1 MSVYL
6 IKMEKG
12 HKVARPITTE
22 EEYKMLRNKPV
33 NLKNLEL
40 ARGGDEKAKSRLVQ
54 FNYSGHFPNGM
65 VKGNR
70 LPSKAF
76 GFDLDC
82 LEDFE
87 RAAALLLA
95 APEKYGLLMLER
107 SARQGGH
114 AVLKREPGRTIL
126 ENQVRIATA
135 LKCEMDTNAHDINRV
150 YYSTSAQPED
160 LLYLSPELF
169 LDEYQEAEVAAEA
182 QALEYRREELPE
194 GAHRADKHYK
204 PWEESS
210 QNSEQETKAGE
221 RVFSENFQE
230 EDTAELEEDT
240 AGFDENPENEITLKE
255 PNYQGIPYDL
265 IIRKW
270 WELYNGGKEPVKS
283 NRDVLTFELAVNL
296 RHICGFDR
304 QLLDKVIPCY
314 DGFPQDQKMKCIDS
328 ALAERRT
335 QMPKRLRDVLD
346 ALCRENTDNAEL
358 LHAVSEVNA
367 QDELLYFRRLRGMPL
382 GVKDS
387 IMAAGP
393 ALAMPVITAITS
405 AIGMLA
411 TGVKVNIHSKYQ
423 HLNIIS
429 YIAGEAGSGKG
440 QIDPILDAWL
450 HDIQLQDNVYL
461 QQEREWR
468 MKKRAAKN
476 AKQQPE
482 EPQLP
487 VRILTL
493 NNTLANI
500 AERLS
505 NTDGLHC
512 FSFTP
517 EADTVSQKWRQSI
530 SDFSVLIRQA
540 YDGSSFSREAK
551 SADAVSVH
559 IKELLW
565 NIVMCGTAD
574 ALYRLVTNYTDG
586 LLSRFAI
593 SRTPDNTFARLED
606 RPYILTERQ
615 QERIQMVAH
624 LLPLMAG
631 EISLPKLEEQ
641 SRIWVEKIRIQ
652 AMKNDDKVMARCR
665 LRDHVTAFRMTTCL
679 MLCLV
684 CERLIKQYGLNGAE
698 QRLKADPNLWKR
710 MLQKAQTPAMME
722 AYDTI
727 ADSLL
732 DNDLYFF
739 GEKIARAYE
748 NNESAQENRIRMG
761 KNDSIYE
768 RLPEVFTL
776 DMAYQHSLAVKG
788 AMASRNA
795 ARMMLK
801 NWRKQGIV
809 ILCEDG
815 TYKKTGH

>member
-1 MSVYL
+1 M
-6 IKMEKG
+6 
-12 HKVARPITTE
+12 ARPIATE
-22 EEYKMLRNKPV
+22 EEYRMLRNSQA
-33 NLKNLEL
+33 NLKNLAL
-40 ARGGDEKAKSRLVQ
+40 AREGDDRAKGRLVQ
-54 FNYSGHFPNGM
+54 FNYSGHFPDGM

-82 LEDFE
+82 REDFE

-95 APEKYGLLMLER
+95 DPEKYGLLMLER

-135 LKCEMDTNAHDINRV
+135 LQCEMDTNAHDINRV
-150 YYSTSAQPED
+150 YYSTSAQPDD
-160 LLYLSPELF
+160 LLYLNPEIF
-169 LDEYQEAEVAAEA
+169 LDEYQEADVAAEA
-182 QALEYRREELPE
+182 QMLEYRREELPE

-204 PWEESS
+204 PWEEYS
-210 QNSEQETKAGE
+210 QNTEQNVLESPMA
-221 RVFSENFQE
+221 
-230 EDTAELEEDT
+230 EDNAELEEDPD
-240 AGFDENPENEITLKE
+240 GFNEDPEDEFTLKE
-255 PNYQGIPYDL
+255 PNYQGIPYEL
-265 IIRKW
+265 IIGKW
-270 WELYNGGKEPVKS
+270 WDMYNGGQEPVKS

-304 QLLDKVIPCY
+304 ALLDKVIPCY
-314 DGFPQDQKMKCIDS
+314 DGFPQEQKMKCIDS

-335 QMPKRLRDVLD
+335 QMPKRLKDVLD
-346 ALCRENTDNAEL
+346 VLCRENVDNEGIL
-358 LHAVSEVNA
+358 NAVSEVNT
-367 QDELLYFRRLRGMPL
+367 QDDLLYFKRLRGMPL

-393 ALAMPVITAITS
+393 AMAMPVITAITPV
-405 AIGMLA
+405 IGMLA
-411 TGVKVNIHSKYQ
+411 TGVRVNIHKKFQ
-423 HLNIIS
+423 RLNIIS
-429 YIAGEAGSGKG
+429 YIAGDAASGKG
-440 QIDPILDAWL
+440 NIDPLMEAWL
-450 HDIQLQDNVYL
+450 HDVQLQDDIYL

-505 NTDGLHC
+505 NTDGMHS

-559 IKELLW
+559 IRELLW
-565 NIVMCGTAD
+565 NVTMCGTPD
-574 ALYRLVTNYTDG
+574 ALYRLVTNCTDG

-615 QERIQMVAH
+615 RERIQMVAH
-624 LLPLMAG
+624 LLPLMTG
-631 EISLPKLEEQ
+631 DVTLPKLEER
-641 SRIWVEKIRIQ
+641 SRIWVDKIRIQ

-665 LRDHVTAFRMTTCL
+665 LRDHVTAYRMTCCL

-684 CERLIKQYGLNGAE
+684 CEKLIKEHGLKGAE
-698 QRLKADPNLWKR
+698 ERLKADPDLWKR

-748 NNESAQENRIRMG
+748 NNESTQENRIRVG
-761 KNDSIYE
+761 KNDNIYE

-776 DMAYQHSLAVKG
+776 DMAYQHTLAVKG
-788 AMASRNA
+788 AKSSRNSV
-795 ARMMLK
+795 RMMMK
-801 NWRKQGIV
+801 NWRKQGIA

-815 TYKKTGH
+815 NYKKTGH

>member
-12 HKVARPITTE
+12 HKVARPIATE
-22 EEYKMLRNKPV
+22 EEYRMLRNSQA
-33 NLKNLEL
+33 NLKNLAL
-40 ARGGDEKAKSRLVQ
+40 AREGDDRAKGRLVQ
-54 FNYSGHFPNGM
+54 FNYSGHFPDGM

-82 LEDFE
+82 REDFQ
-87 RAAALLLA
+87 RAAALLMA
-95 APEKYGLLMLER
+95 DPEKYGLLMLER

-135 LKCEMDTNAHDINRV
+135 LQCEMDTNAHDINRV
-150 YYSTSAQPED
+150 YYSTSAEPED
-160 LLYLSPELF
+160 LLYLNPEIF

-182 QALEYRREELPE
+182 QMLEYRREELPE

-204 PWEESS
+204 PWEEYS
-210 QNSEQETKAGE
+210 QNTELNALESPMA
-221 RVFSENFQE
+221 
-230 EDTAELEEDT
+230 EDTAELDEDPDGFNEDPEEE
-240 AGFDENPENEITLKE
+240 FTLKE
-255 PNYQGIPYDL
+255 PNYQGIPYEL
-265 IIRKW
+265 IIGKW
-270 WELYNGGKEPVKS
+270 WDMYNGGQEPVKS

-304 QLLDKVIPCY
+304 ALLDKVIPCY
-314 DGFPQDQKMKCIDS
+314 DGFPQEQKMKCIDS

-335 QMPKRLRDVLD
+335 QMPKRLKDVLD
-346 ALCRENTDNAEL
+346 VLCRENVDNEGIL
-358 LHAVSEVNA
+358 NAVSEVNT
-367 QDELLYFRRLRGMPL
+367 QDDLLYFKRLRGMPL

-393 ALAMPVITAITS
+393 ALAMPVITAITPV
-405 AIGMLA
+405 IGMLA
-411 TGVKVNIHSKYQ
+411 TRVRVMIHKKFQ
-423 HLNIIS
+423 HLNIIT

-440 QIDPILDAWL
+440 QIDPIIDAWL
-450 HDIQLQDNVYL
+450 HDVQLQDNIYL
-461 QQEREWR
+461 QQEKEWR

-505 NTDGLHC
+505 NTDGMHS

-517 EADTVSQKWRQSI
+517 EADIVSQKWRQSI

-559 IKELLW
+559 IRELLW
-565 NIVMCGTAD
+565 NVTMCGTPD
-574 ALYRLVTNYTDG
+574 ALYRLVTNCTDG

-615 QERIQMVAH
+615 RERIQMVAH
-624 LLPLMAG
+624 LLPLMTG
-631 EISLPKLEEQ
+631 DVTLPKLEER
-641 SRIWVEKIRIQ
+641 SRIWVDKIRIQ

-665 LRDHVTAFRMTTCL
+665 LRDHVTAYRMTCCL

-684 CERLIKQYGLNGAE
+684 CEKLIKEHGLKGAE
-698 QRLKADPNLWKR
+698 ERLKADPDLWKR

-748 NNESAQENRIRMG
+748 NNESTQENRIRVG
-761 KNDSIYE
+761 KNDNIYE

-776 DMAYQHSLAVKG
+776 DMAYQHTLAVKG
-788 AMASRNA
+788 AKSSRNSV
-795 ARMMLK
+795 RMMMK
-801 NWRKQGIV
+801 NWRKQGIA

-815 TYKKTGH
+815 NYKKTGH

>member
-6 IKMEKG
+6 IKMERG

-70 LPSKAF
+70 LPSQAF

-82 LEDFE
+82 REDFE
-87 RAAALLLA
+87 RAASLLLA

-135 LKCEMDTNAHDINRV
+135 LQCEMDTNAHDINRV
-150 YYSTSAQPED
+150 YYSTSAQPDD
-160 LLYLSPELF
+160 LLYLSPEIF

-182 QALEYRREELPE
+182 QMLEYRREELPE

-204 PWEESS
+204 PWEEYS
-210 QNSEQETKAGE
+210 QNMEQNVLESPMA
-221 RVFSENFQE
+221 
-230 EDTAELEEDT
+230 EDTAELEEDPD
-240 AGFDENPENEITLKE
+240 GFNEDPEDEFMLKE
-255 PNYQGIPYDL
+255 PNYQGIPYEL
-265 IIRKW
+265 IIGKW
-270 WELYNGGKEPVKS
+270 WDMYNGGQEPVKS

-304 QLLDKVIPCY
+304 ALLDKVIPCY
-314 DGFPQDQKMKCIDS
+314 DGFPQEQKMKCIDS

-335 QMPKRLRDVLD
+335 QMPKRLKDVLD
-346 ALCRENTDNAEL
+346 VLCRENTDNAEL
-358 LHAVSEVNA
+358 LNAVSEVNT
-367 QDELLYFRRLRGMPL
+367 QDDLLYFKRLRGMPL

-393 ALAMPVITAITS
+393 AMAMPVITAITPV
-405 AIGMLA
+405 IGMLA
-411 TGVKVNIHSKYQ
+411 TGVRLNIHKKFQ
-423 HLNIIS
+423 RLNIIS
-429 YIAGEAGSGKG
+429 YIAGDAASGKG
-440 QIDPILDAWL
+440 NIDPLMEAWL
-450 HDIQLQDNVYL
+450 HDVQLQDDIYL

-505 NTDGLHC
+505 NTDGMHS

-565 NIVMCGTAD
+565 NVVMCGTRD

-615 QERIQMVAH
+615 RERILMVAH
-624 LLPLMAG
+624 LLPLMTG
-631 EISLPKLEEQ
+631 DVTLPKLEER
-641 SRIWVEKIRIQ
+641 SRIWVEKIRIL

-665 LRDHVTAFRMTTCL
+665 LRDHVTAYRMTCCL

-684 CERLIKQYGLNGAE
+684 CEKLIKEHGLKGAE
-698 QRLKADPNLWKR
+698 ERLKADPDLWKR

-748 NNESAQENRIRMG
+748 NNESTQENRIRMG

-768 RLPEVFTL
+768 RLTDIFTQEQ
-776 DMAYQHSLAVKG
+776 AYQYTLAVKG
-788 AMASRNA
+788 AKTSPNA
-795 ARMMLK
+795 VRMMLK
-801 NWRKQGIV
+801 NWKKQGIV
-809 ILCEDG
+809 KLCEDG
-815 TYKKTGH
+815 KYKKTGH

>member
-12 HKVARPITTE
+12 HKVARPIATE
-22 EEYKMLRNKPV
+22 EEYRMLRNSQV
-33 NLKNLEL
+33 NLKNLAL
-40 ARGGDEKAKSRLVQ
+40 AREGDDKAKGRLVQ
-54 FNYSGHFPNGM
+54 FNYSGHFPDGM

-82 LEDFE
+82 REDFE

-95 APEKYGLLMLER
+95 DPEKYGLLMLER

-126 ENQVRIATA
+126 ENQVRIAIA
-135 LKCEMDTNAHDINRV
+135 LQCEMDTNAHDINRV
-150 YYSTSAQPED
+150 YYSTSAEPDD
-160 LLYLSPELF
+160 LLYLNPEIF
-169 LDEYQEAEVAAEA
+169 LDEYREAEVAAEA
-182 QALEYRREELPE
+182 QMLEYRQEELPE

-204 PWEESS
+204 PWEEYS
-210 QNSEQETKAGE
+210 QNKEQNALESPMA
-221 RVFSENFQE
+221 
-230 EDTAELEEDT
+230 EDTAELEESTD
-240 AGFDENPENEITLKE
+240 GFNEDPEEEFTLKE
-255 PNYQGIPYDL
+255 PNYQGIPYEL
-265 IIRKW
+265 IIGKW
-270 WELYNGGKEPVKS
+270 WDMYNGGQEPVKS

-304 QLLDKVIPCY
+304 ALLDKVIPCY
-314 DGFPQDQKMKCIDS
+314 DGFPQEQKMKCIDS

-335 QMPKRLRDVLD
+335 QMPKRLKDVLD
-346 ALCRENTDNAEL
+346 VLCRENVDNEGIL
-358 LHAVSEVNA
+358 NAVSEVNT
-367 QDELLYFRRLRGMPL
+367 QDDLLYFKRLRGMPL

-393 ALAMPVITAITS
+393 ALAMPVITAITPV
-405 AIGMLA
+405 IGMLA
-411 TGVKVNIHSKYQ
+411 TRVRVMIHKKFQ
-423 HLNIIS
+423 HLNIIT

-440 QIDPILDAWL
+440 QIDPIIDAWL
-450 HDIQLQDNVYL
+450 HDVQLQDNIYL
-461 QQEREWR
+461 QQEKEWR

-505 NTDGLHC
+505 NTDGMHS

-565 NIVMCGTAD
+565 NVTMCGTRD

-615 QERIQMVAH
+615 RERIQMVAH
-624 LLPLMAG
+624 LLPLMTG
-631 EISLPKLEEQ
+631 DVTLPKLEER
-641 SRIWVEKIRIQ
+641 SRIWVDKIRIQ

-665 LRDHVTAFRMTTCL
+665 LRDHITAYRMTCCL

-684 CERLIKQYGLNGAE
+684 CEKLIKEHGLKGAE
-698 QRLKADPNLWKR
+698 ERLKADPDLWKR

-748 NNESAQENRIRMG
+748 NNESTQENRIRVG
-761 KNDSIYE
+761 KNDNIYE

-776 DMAYQHSLAVKG
+776 DMAYQHTLAVKG
-788 AMASRNA
+788 AKSSRNSV
-795 ARMMLK
+795 RMMMK
-801 NWRKQGIV
+801 NWRKQGIA

-815 TYKKTGH
+815 NYKKTGH

>member
-12 HKVARPITTE
+12 HKVARPIATE
-22 EEYKMLRNKPV
+22 EEYRMLRNSQV
-33 NLKNLEL
+33 NLKNLAL
-40 ARGGDEKAKSRLVQ
+40 AREGDDRAKGRLVQ
-54 FNYSGHFPNGM
+54 FNYSGHFPDGM

-82 LEDFE
+82 REDFE

-95 APEKYGLLMLER
+95 DPEKYGLLMLER

-135 LKCEMDTNAHDINRV
+135 LQCEMDTNAHDINRV
-150 YYSTSAQPED
+150 YYSTSAEPED
-160 LLYLSPELF
+160 LLYLNPEIF

-182 QALEYRREELPE
+182 QMLEYRREELPE

-204 PWEESS
+204 PWEEYS
-210 QNSEQETKAGE
+210 QNTEQNVLESPMA
-221 RVFSENFQE
+221 
-230 EDTAELEEDT
+230 EDNAELEEDPD
-240 AGFDENPENEITLKE
+240 GFNEDPEDEFTLKE
-255 PNYQGIPYDL
+255 PNYQGIPYEL
-265 IIRKW
+265 IIGKW
-270 WELYNGGKEPVKS
+270 WDMYNGGQEPVKS

-304 QLLDKVIPCY
+304 TLLDKVIPCY
-314 DGFPQDQKMKCIDS
+314 DGFPQEQKMKCIDS

-335 QMPKRLRDVLD
+335 QMPKRLKDVLD
-346 ALCRENTDNAEL
+346 VLCRENVDNEGIL
-358 LHAVSEVNA
+358 NAVSEVNT
-367 QDELLYFRRLRGMPL
+367 QDDLLYFKRLRGMPL

-393 ALAMPVITAITS
+393 ALAMPVITAITPV
-405 AIGMLA
+405 IGMLA
-411 TGVKVNIHSKYQ
+411 TRVRVMIHKKFQ
-423 HLNIIS
+423 HLNIIT

-440 QIDPILDAWL
+440 QIDPIIDAWL
-450 HDIQLQDNVYL
+450 HDVQLQDNIYL
-461 QQEREWR
+461 QQEKEWR

-505 NTDGLHC
+505 NTDGMHS

-559 IKELLW
+559 IRELLW
-565 NIVMCGTAD
+565 NVVMCGTRD

-615 QERIQMVAH
+615 RERIQMVAH
-624 LLPLMAG
+624 LLPLMTG
-631 EISLPKLEEQ
+631 DVTLPKLEER
-641 SRIWVEKIRIQ
+641 SRIWVEEIRIL

-665 LRDHVTAFRMTTCL
+665 LRDHVTAYRMTCCL

-684 CERLIKQYGLNGAE
+684 CEKLIKEHGLKGAE
-698 QRLKADPNLWKR
+698 ERLKADPDLWKR

-739 GEKIARAYE
+739 REKIERAYE
-748 NNESAQENRIRMG
+748 NNESTQENRIRMG

-768 RLPEVFTL
+768 RLPQEFTV
-776 DMAYQHSLAVKG
+776 DQAYQQSLSIKGVKI
-788 AMASRNA
+788 SRNTVH
-795 ARMMLK
+795 MMLK
-801 NWRKQGIV
+801 NWRTQGIAL
-809 ILCEDG
+809 LCEDG
-815 TYKKTGH
+815 SYKKTGH

>member
-12 HKVARPITTE
+12 HKVARPIATE
-22 EEYKMLRNKPV
+22 EEYRMLRNSQV
-33 NLKNLEL
+33 NLKNLAL
-40 ARGGDEKAKSRLVQ
+40 AREGDDRAKGRLVQ
-54 FNYSGHFPNGM
+54 FNYSGHFPDGM

-82 LEDFE
+82 REDFE

-95 APEKYGLLMLER
+95 DPEKYGLLMLER

-135 LKCEMDTNAHDINRV
+135 LQCEMDTNAHDINRV
-150 YYSTSAQPED
+150 YYSTSAEPED
-160 LLYLSPELF
+160 LLYLNPEIF

-182 QALEYRREELPE
+182 QMLEYRREELPE

-204 PWEESS
+204 PWEEYS
-210 QNSEQETKAGE
+210 QNTEQNVLESPMA
-221 RVFSENFQE
+221 
-230 EDTAELEEDT
+230 EDTTELEESTD
-240 AGFDENPENEITLKE
+240 GFNEDPEDEFMLKE
-255 PNYQGIPYDL
+255 PNYQGIPYEL
-265 IIRKW
+265 IIGKW
-270 WELYNGGKEPVKS
+270 WDMYNGGQEPVKS

-304 QLLDKVIPCY
+304 TLLDKVIPCY
-314 DGFPQDQKMKCIDS
+314 DGFPQEQKMKCIDS

-335 QMPKRLRDVLD
+335 QMPKRLKDVLD
-346 ALCRENTDNAEL
+346 VLCRENTDNAEL
-358 LHAVSEVNA
+358 LNAVSEVNT
-367 QDELLYFRRLRGMPL
+367 QDDLLYFKRLRGMPL

-393 ALAMPVITAITS
+393 AMAMPVITAITPV
-405 AIGMLA
+405 IGMLA
-411 TGVKVNIHSKYQ
+411 TGVRLNIHKKFQ
-423 HLNIIS
+423 RLNIIS
-429 YIAGEAGSGKG
+429 YIAGDAASGKG
-440 QIDPILDAWL
+440 NIDPLMEAWL
-450 HDIQLQDNVYL
+450 HDVQLQDDIYL

-505 NTDGLHC
+505 NTDGMHS

-565 NIVMCGTAD
+565 NVTMCGTRD

-615 QERIQMVAH
+615 RERIQMVAH
-624 LLPLMAG
+624 LLPLMTG
-631 EISLPKLEEQ
+631 DVTLPKLEER
-641 SRIWVEKIRIQ
+641 SRIWVEEIRIL

-665 LRDHVTAFRMTTCL
+665 LRDHVTAYRMTCCL

-684 CERLIKQYGLNGAE
+684 CEKLIKEHGLKGAE
-698 QRLKADPNLWKR
+698 ERLKADPDLWKR

-748 NNESAQENRIRMG
+748 NNESTQENRIRVG
-761 KNDSIYE
+761 KNDNIYE

-776 DMAYQHSLAVKG
+776 DMAYQHTLAVKG
-788 AMASRNA
+788 AKSSRNSV
-795 ARMMLK
+795 RMMMK
-801 NWRKQGIV
+801 NWRKQGIA

-815 TYKKTGH
+815 NYKKTGH